1 MISTRG
7 LTTLLA
13 VRSFA
18 GKLLVST
25 PKLVDPNF
33 WRTVIL
39 ILHHDEN
46 GGVGL
51 VLNRPTLERVSD
63 HLEDWAATV
72 AERDMVF
79 YGGPVEPEMGI
90 ALTTSSQSEAASL
103 PGVYLAD
110 MTEDPPSTGETR
122 IYSGYT
128 GWASGQLEA
137 EVAEGSWYVVPASP
151 DDPFGEPEKQW
162 TRILRRQRGHLSLV
176 STFPIDASLN

>member
-1 MISTRG
+1 MS
-7 LTTLLA
+7 
-13 VRSFA
+13 SFA

-25 PKLVDPNF
+25 PQLIDPNF

-39 ILHHDEN
+39 ILQHDEK

-63 HLEDWAATV
+63 HLEDWATTV
-72 AERDMVF
+72 AERDVVF
-79 YGGPVEPEMGI
+79 YGGPVEPEIGI

-110 MTEDPPSTGETR
+110 MTKDPPSTGETR
-122 IYSGYT
+122 IYSGYS
-128 GWASGQLEA
+128 GWGSGQLEA

-151 DDPFGEPEKQW
+151 DDPFAEPETQW
-162 TRILRRQRGHLSLV
+162 TRVLRRQRGHLSLV
-176 STFPIDASLN
+176 STFPIDVSLN